1 MSTHVYNP
9 TSHWHMR
16 YDLTKGKQY
25 ECTWNQIVYSSDDDA
40 RNQKSIYYSLI
51 NDLGNLIEVHESHL
65 IPLEEWRSK
74 RLIQI
79 GL

>member
-1 MSTHVYNP
+1 
-9 TSHWHMR
+9 MR

-25 ECTWNQIVYSSDDDA
+25 ECTWNQIVYSSDDDT
-40 RNQKSIYYSLI
+40 RKSIYYSLI

>member
-1 MSTHVYNP
+1 MSHNTINMSTHVYNP

-25 ECTWNQIVYSSDDDA
+25 ECTWNQIVYSSDG
-40 RNQKSIYYSLI
+40 IYYSLI